1 MRWLDGITKSMD
13 MSLSKLW
20 ERVKDREAWCAAVH
34 GVVESDMTERLNNK
48 YINLFPF
55 GFPKL
60 IFYFPL
66 LELNDSFLSFLNFKT
81 MSKCLVLNIFLAKS
95 CKFL

>member
-1 MRWLDGITKSMD
+1 MDGITKSMD
-13 MSLSKLW
+13 MSLGKLW

-55 GFPKL
+55 GFLKL